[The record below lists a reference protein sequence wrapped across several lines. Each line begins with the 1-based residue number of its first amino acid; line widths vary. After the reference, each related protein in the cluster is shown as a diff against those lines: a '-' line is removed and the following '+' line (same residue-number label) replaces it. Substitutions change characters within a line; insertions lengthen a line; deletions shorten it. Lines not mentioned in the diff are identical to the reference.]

1 MLAYSPTLLRL
12 KASCNNGNDNKT
24 QAAGK
29 SNKEI
34 DKMSNQGESAKN
46 IKETD
51 TEKLIGVSLCLVK
64 EGKRP
69 AKQNKS

>member
-1 MLAYSPTLLRL
+1 
-12 KASCNNGNDNKT
+12 
-24 QAAGK
+24 
-29 SNKEI
+29 
-34 DKMSNQGESAKN
+34 MSNQGESAKN
-46 IKETD
+46 IKETN